1 MKRHNWRTVCEQL
14 GLSVCVLTPDNS
26 YLDGGLNWNK
36 MSAFLKF
43 EHSSLQKVVSLMYW
57 YTKSI
62 YVGNV
67 STCACLFC
75 SQGRKKTVV
84 QKRSA
89 EQTAQLSIAAAM
101 ATKPTYTGA
110 DLGGVRWVRTNP
122 PFRWFIRLTGSLLL
136 PAVFDTLRWRASPV
150 WLLYNLRA
158 I

>member
-1 MKRHNWRTVCEQL
+1 MNNQVSQFVFL
-14 GLSVCVLTPDNS
+14 PQILNNS
-26 YLDGGLNWNK
+26 WSKLKQNVS
-36 MSAFLKF
+36 SARKLLKF
-43 EHSSLQKVVSLMYW
+43 EHSSLQKVASLMYW

-122 PFRWFIRLTGSLLL
+122 PFR
-136 PAVFDTLRWRASPV
+136 
-150 WLLYNLRA
+150 
-158 I
+158 